1 MVSAHRDAIS
11 PYNKQTVDVMI
22 KHETEAQ
29 KNHHNPLHGITTRS
43 DAAMWPLRLSLIQK
57 KTTQPSWRLRE
68 PLAQR
73 CSTVGV
79 GGGPVSLCVM
89 LTSTTSLPVQLYR
102 QTFSARKVRCFPTP
116 PRISFRSGG
125 GEKPMWRENSPN
137 PWYNWNSFRWCE
149 ILRKGGVNTPVNE
162 AGYSE
167 PWQT

>member
-1 MVSAHRDAIS
+1 MQFRR
-11 PYNKQTVDVMI
+11 
-22 KHETEAQ
+22 
-29 KNHHNPLHGITTRS
+29 TTSRQLTWWS
-43 DAAMWPLRLSLIQK
+43 NMKRRLRRTTTTPFMELQHAPMLRCDHCDYHSFRK
-57 KTTQPSWRLRE
+57 KTQPSWRLRE

-73 CSTVGV
+73 RSTVGV

-149 ILRKGGVNTPVNE
+149 ILRKCGVNTPVNE

>member
-1 MVSAHRDAIS
+1 MQFRR
-11 PYNKQTVDVMI
+11 
-22 KHETEAQ
+22 
-29 KNHHNPLHGITTRS
+29 TTSRQLTWWS
-43 DAAMWPLRLSLIQK
+43 NMKRRLRRTTTTPFMELQHAPMLRCDHCDYHSFRK
-57 KTTQPSWRLRE
+57 KTQPSWRLRE

-73 CSTVGV
+73 RSTVGV

>member
-1 MVSAHRDAIS
+1 MQFRR
-11 PYNKQTVDVMI
+11 
-22 KHETEAQ
+22 
-29 KNHHNPLHGITTRS
+29 TTSRQLTWWS
-43 DAAMWPLRLSLIQK
+43 NMKRRLRRTTTTPFMELQHAPMLRCDHCDYHSFRK
-57 KTTQPSWRLRE
+57 KTQPSWRLRE

-73 CSTVGV
+73 RSTVGV

-89 LTSTTSLPVQLYR
+89 LTSTTSLLVQLYR